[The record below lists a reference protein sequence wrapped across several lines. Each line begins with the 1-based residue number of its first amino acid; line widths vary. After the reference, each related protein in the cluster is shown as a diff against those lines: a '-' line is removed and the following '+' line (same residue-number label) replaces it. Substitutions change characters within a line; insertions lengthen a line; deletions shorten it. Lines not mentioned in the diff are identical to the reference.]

1 MRERTFYAQRVRRY
15 VEKIERVLYDAYLK
29 IDEERE
35 AAGLGHPAPE
45 DIDVLSWPQTW
56 PDARCGFERPL
67 RDVYPTE
74 QTNVVLDSGL
84 EIALVYHAGHF
95 ARRVEQRSDAF
106 WDAVRERRLPGATDD
121 AAWRALGG

>member
-1 MRERTFYAQRVRRY
+1 MRERKFYAERVRRY

-29 IDEERE
+29 VDEERE
-35 AAGLGHPAPE
+35 ASGLGHPAPE

-56 PDARCGFERPL
+56 PDARCGFEKPL

-84 EIALVYHAGHF
+84 GVALVYHAGHF
-95 ARRVEQRSDAF
+95 ARRVEQRSEKF
-106 WDAVRERRLPGATDD
+106 WEAVRDRNLPGATDE
-121 AAWRALGG
+121 AAWNRMSE

>member
-1 MRERTFYAQRVRRY
+1 MRERKFYAERVRRY

-35 AAGLGHPAPE
+35 AGGLGHPAPE

-56 PDARCGFERPL
+56 PDARCGFERPM
-67 RDVYPTE
+67 RDVHPTE
-74 QTNVVLDSGL
+74 QTNVVLDAVLG
-84 EIALVYHAGHF
+84 IALVYHAGHF

-106 WDAVRERRLPGATDD
+106 WDAVRARQLPGATDEQAWAALD
-121 AAWRALGG
+121 A

>member
-67 RDVYPTE
+67 RDVYPPKE
-74 QTNVVLDSGL
+74 TNVVLDSGL
-84 EIALVYHAGHF
+84 EIALVYHAGRF

-106 WDAVRERRLPGATDD
+106 WDAVRERRLPGAPDD